1 MKLKVNNT
9 ELEIDEEDY
18 LLNPEDWDEDV
29 ALALIAKHEADGHKK
44 VTETGWELI
53 RYFREYYED
62 HMMHPSMH
70 RLLKD
75 REKVESKVFNDEKSY
90 REFLYELFSHGPIN
104 MLCKLAG
111 LPKPSHEMET

>member
-1 MKLKVNNT
+1 MNFNVNGT
-9 ELEIDEEDY
+9 MIETDEEGY
-18 LLNPEDWDEDV
+18 LVNPDDWDEDV
-29 ALALIAKHEADGHKK
+29 ALALIAQHEADGHKK

-62 HMMHPSMH
+62 RMMHPSMH
-70 RLLKD
+70 RILVD

-90 REFLYELFSHGPIN
+90 REFLYELFPHGPVN